1 MHWFEAL
8 VIGVVQG
15 LTEFLPISSTAHV
28 RVVPELFGWS
38 DPGAAFTAV
47 IQLGTLLAVLVY
59 FREDLA
65 RAIGGWVRGIRGGE
79 SARTPEARLG
89 WAVFWGTIPVAVL
102 GVLLKDYIESDFRS
116 LYVICWSLIGV
127 GVLMAIAEVMAK
139 HRRKLESVK
148 PADGWAVGTWQALA
162 LVPGVSRSGSTIT
175 GALFLGFDR
184 ATAARFSFLLSV
196 PAVLL
201 AGIYELIKE
210 RKHLAEVGIAPVVL
224 ATLAAFVVGY
234 LSIEFLL
241 RFLRTRSTAV
251 FIVYRV
257 GLAALLLF
265 LLANGTLKPH
275 A

>member
-1 MHWFEAL
+1 MDWFEAL
-8 VIGVVQG
+8 IIGIVQG

-28 RVVPELFGWS
+28 RLVPELLGWS

-59 FREDLA
+59 FREDLS

-79 SARTPEARLG
+79 AARTPEARLG
-89 WAVFWGTIPVAVL
+89 WAVFWGTIPAVVL
-102 GVLLKDYIESDFRS
+102 GVLLKDYIEGDFRS
-116 LYVICWSLIGV
+116 LYVICGSLIGV
-127 GVLMAIAEVMAK
+127 GILMATAEVIAK

-148 PADGWAVGTWQALA
+148 PADGWAVGFWQALA

-196 PAVLL
+196 PAILL

-210 RKHLAEVGIAPVVL
+210 RERLVDVGIAPVVI
-224 ATLAAFVVGY
+224 ATFAAFAVGY
-234 LSIEFLL
+234 LSIGFLL

-251 FIVYRV
+251 FIVYRFA
-257 GLAALLLF
+257 LAALLLF